1 VEELPDSE
9 LSDILH
15 QRCGIAP
22 TYASKMVSV
31 LRELQRR
38 RQRSNVFAGRHGF
51 ITPRDLFRWAE
62 RGAVGYE
69 ALAVDGFCV
78 LGERLRSAEER
89 SLVVEVLESV
99 LRVKLDMEQVGI
111 QLSIFFLAIFQL
123 QEAQLPVCNTLVV
136 VLQYWDKHR
145 SCSFCSVGA
154 CRAGVCRS
162 EVCCTAVYSPEGCC
176 SLNFSRTAVRCT
188 AVRCIAVPVLQV
200 YSQVSAEPQQ
210 RLTEALAKAQAAA
223 AEAEAVRA
231 AAAAAAAPGAQPV
244 AQLEAAAAA
253 AAAAAARDE
262 AAAIQAALSGMV
274 WTRSLKRLY
283 TLVDR

>member
-1 VEELPDSE
+1 MCQASRQKTHTQNAINIGNMKFNKLHAVACRGRFLELHVEELPDSE

-22 TYASKMVSV
+22 TYASKMVTV

-99 LRVKLDMEQVGI
+99 LRVKLDMEQVG
-111 QLSIFFLAIFQL
+111 F
-123 QEAQLPVCNTLVV
+123 V
-136 VLQYWDKHR
+136 VLGSQVEGAR
-145 SCSFCSVGA
+145 VQSVGRDA
-154 CRAGVCRS
+154 VLGLYDRHISWSHEAGGFCG
-162 EVCCTAVYSPEGCC
+162 PD
-176 SLNFSRTAVRCT
+176 
-188 AVRCIAVPVLQV
+188 VPQV
-200 YSQVSAEPQQ
+200 AEPHVQFDC
-210 RLTEALAKAQAAA
+210 
-223 AEAEAVRA
+223 V
-231 AAAAAAAPGAQPV
+231 GSG
-244 AQLEAAAAA
+244 
-253 AAAAAARDE
+253 
-262 AAAIQAALSGMV
+262 AAL
-274 WTRSLKRLY
+274 
-283 TLVDR
+283 